1 MGKKSSSSA
10 PSIPKEVGIAQLKM
24 AETAER
30 QQDWMENTIMPWYM
44 DSTEKQNALQEKLV
58 NSSLEDAEWWRDYT
72 KTQTDKANAIRD
84 EYYDHWKN
92 DYKPIENQLI
102 SDAQKFNTDAYA
114 EQQAQ
119 AAIGDVA
126 SQYANQRQ
134 QTALNMSKYGIDPSS
149 GQFMGQMNA
158 LGINQSA
165 ATAAASNAAR
175 QAAVQLGW
183 DKNLQLAN
191 LGIQYAGITNNATS
205 GVNQTAGTG
214 GTGINN
220 SMGTASN
227 ASTQQLQNINGLA
240 TTGLQSYQ
248 ALSNAWG
255 QYGQTANQMH
265 SNQISAWQAQQQS
278 KKGSGWGS
286 LLGSAVGMG
295 IGAFTGGLGS
305 AAAGAIGGK
314 MFGNS

>member
-44 DSTEKQNALQEKLV
+44 ESTEKQNALQEKLT
-58 NSSLEDAEWWRDYT
+58 NHYLSDSEWYRKFT
-72 KTQTDKANAIRD
+72 TEQTDKANAIRD

-92 DYKPIENQLI
+92 DYKPIEQGLI
-102 SDAQKFNTDAYA
+102 DKAIKFNEPAYA

-134 QTALNMSKYGIDPSS
+134 QTAMNMSKLGIDPSS

-158 LGINQSA
+158 LGINQAA

-205 GVNQTAGTG
+205 GVNQTLGTG
-214 GTGINN
+214 SSAVNN
-220 SMGTASN
+220 SLGGASN
-227 ASTQQLQNINGLA
+227 SSTQQLSNIGGLA

-248 ALSNAWG
+248 TLSNAWG
-255 QYGQTANQMH
+255 SYGQLANQTYQ
-265 SNQISAWQAQQQS
+265 NQLSAWQAQQQAKS
-278 KKGSGWGS
+278 NSSAGIGS
-286 LLGSAVGMG
+286 LVGSVATTAAV
-295 IGAFTGGLGS
+295 AF
-305 AAAGAIGGK
+305 
-314 MFGNS
+314 

>member
-1 MGKKSSSSA
+1 M
-10 PSIPKEVGIAQLKM
+10 
-24 AETAER
+24 
-30 QQDWMENTIMPWYM
+30 
-44 DSTEKQNALQEKLV
+44 
-58 NSSLEDAEWWRDYT
+58 EDAEWWRNFT
-72 KTQTDKANAIRD
+72 QEQTDKANAICD

-92 DYKPIENQLI
+92 DYKPIEDQLI
-102 SDAQKFNTDAYA
+102 SDAQKFNSDAYA

-119 AAIGDVA
+119 MAIGDVA
-126 SQYANQRQ
+126 AQYANQKQ

-191 LGIQYAGITNNATS
+191 LGVQYAGITNNATS

-214 GTGINN
+214 QNGVNS
-220 SMGTASN
+220 SMGVASN
-227 ASTQQLQNINGLA
+227 ASTQQLSNISGLA
-240 TTGLQSYQ
+240 QTGLQSYQ

-255 QYGQTANQMH
+255 NYGNLANQTYQ
-265 SNQISAWQAQQQS
+265 NQLSAWQAQQQANAS
-278 KKGSGWGS
+278 SSAGIGS
-286 LLGSAVGMG
+286 LVGSVATTAAV
-295 IGAFTGGLGS
+295 AF
-305 AAAGAIGGK
+305 
-314 MFGNS
+314 

>member
-1 MGKKSSSSA
+1 MGKKGGSKA
-10 PSIPKEVGIAQLKM
+10 PSIPKEVGEAQLKM

-30 QQDWMENTIMPWYM
+30 QQQWWEDEVYPWYK

-58 NSSLEDAEWWRDYT
+58 NSSLADAEWWRDYT

-158 LGINQSA
+158 LGINQAA

-205 GVNQTAGTG
+205 GVNQSAGTG
-214 GTGINN
+214 GTGTNN
-220 SMGTASN
+220 SMGMASN
-227 ASTQQLQNINGLA
+227 SSTQQLSNIGGLA

-248 ALSNAWG
+248 TLSNAWG
-255 QYGQTANQMH
+255 QYGNLANQTYQ
-265 SNQISAWQAQQQS
+265 NQLSAWQAQQQAKS
-278 KKGSGWGS
+278 NSSAGIGS
-286 LLGSAVGMG
+286 LVGSVATTAAV
-295 IGAFTGGLGS
+295 AF
-305 AAAGAIGGK
+305 
-314 MFGNS
+314 

>member
-10 PSIPKEVGIAQLKM
+10 PAVPREVGVAMEKQ
-24 AETAER
+24 AAVAER
-30 QQDWMENTIMPWYM
+30 QQQWWEDEVYPWYK

-58 NSSLEDAEWWRDYT
+58 NSSLADAEWWRDYT

-92 DYKPIENQLI
+92 DYKPIEQGLI
-102 SDAQKFNTDAYA
+102 DKAIKFNEPAYA

-134 QTALNMSKYGIDPSS
+134 QTAMNMSKLGVDPSS
-149 GQFMGQMNA
+149 GAYMGQMNA
-158 LGINQSA
+158 LGINQAA

-205 GVNQTAGTG
+205 GVNQSAGTG
-214 GTGINN
+214 GTGTNN
-220 SMGTASN
+220 SMGMASN
-227 ASTQQLQNINGLA
+227 SSTQQLSNIGGLA

-248 ALSNAWG
+248 TLSNAWG
-255 QYGQTANQMH
+255 QYGNMAMDQYKGQL
-265 SNQISAWQAQQQS
+265 SAWQAQQQANAS
-278 KKGSGWGS
+278 RSN
-286 LLGSAVGMG
+286 G
-295 IGAFTGGLGS
+295 IM
-305 AAAGAIGGK
+305 GAIGTIGGAAVGA
-314 MFGNS
+314 MAMM

>member
-1 MGKKSSSSA
+1 MQKQAEIAEQQKWYET
-10 PSIPKEVGIAQLKM
+10 EVY
-24 AETAER
+24 
-30 QQDWMENTIMPWYM
+30 PWYKE
-44 DSTEKQNALQEKLV
+44 STEKQNALQEQLV
-58 NSSLEDAEWWRDYT
+58 NSSMEDAEWWRNFT
-72 KTQTDKANAIRD
+72 QEQTDKANAICD

-92 DYKPIENQLI
+92 DYKPIEDQLI
-102 SDAQKFNTDAYA
+102 SDAQKFNSDAYA

-119 AAIGDVA
+119 MAIGDVA
-126 SQYANQRQ
+126 AQYANQKQ

-191 LGIQYAGITNNATS
+191 LGVQYAGITNNATS

-214 GTGINN
+214 QNGVNS
-220 SMGTASN
+220 SMGVASN
-227 ASTQQLQNINGLA
+227 ASTQQLSNISGLA
-240 TTGLQSYQ
+240 QTGLQSYQ

-255 QYGQTANQMH
+255 NYGNLANQTYQ
-265 SNQISAWQAQQQS
+265 NQLSAWQAQQQANAS
-278 KKGSGWGS
+278 SSAGIGS
-286 LLGSAVGMG
+286 LVGSVATTAAV
-295 IGAFTGGLGS
+295 AF
-305 AAAGAIGGK
+305 
-314 MFGNS
+314 

>member
-10 PSIPKEVGIAQLKM
+10 PAVPKEVGIAMERQ
-24 AETAER
+24 AAVAER

-84 EYYDHWKN
+84 EYYDNWKN
-92 DYKPIENQLI
+92 DYKPIENKLI

-134 QTALNMSKYGIDPSS
+134 QTALNMSKYGIDPSA

-158 LGINQSA
+158 LGINQAA

-205 GVNQTAGTG
+205 GVNQSAGTG
-214 GTGINN
+214 GTGTNN
-220 SMGTASN
+220 SMGMASN
-227 ASTQQLQNINGLA
+227 SSTQQLSNIGGLA
-240 TTGLQSYQ
+240 ATGLQSYQ
-248 ALSNAWG
+248 TLSNAWG
-255 QYGQTANQMH
+255 QYGNMAMDQYKGQL
-265 SNQISAWQAQQQS
+265 SAWQAQQQANAS
-278 KKGSGWGS
+278 RSN
-286 LLGSAVGMG
+286 G
-295 IGAFTGGLGS
+295 IM
-305 AAAGAIGGK
+305 GAIGTIGGVAVGA
-314 MFGNS
+314 MAMM

>member
-1 MGKKSSSSA
+1 MGKKGGSKA
-10 PSIPKEVGIAQLKM
+10 PSIPKEVGEAQLKM

-30 QQDWMENTIMPWYM
+30 QQQWWEDEVYPWYK

-58 NSSLEDAEWWRDYT
+58 NSSLEDAEWWREYT

-158 LGINQSA
+158 LGINQAA

-205 GVNQTAGTG
+205 GVNQSAGTG
-214 GTGINN
+214 GTGTNS
-220 SMGTASN
+220 SMGMASN
-227 ASTQQLQNINGLA
+227 SSTQQLSNIGGLA

-248 ALSNAWG
+248 TLSNAWG
-255 QYGQTANQMH
+255 QYGNMAMDQYKGQL
-265 SNQISAWQAQQQS
+265 SAWQAQQQANANRS
-278 KKGSGWGS
+278 N
-286 LLGSAVGMG
+286 G
-295 IGAFTGGLGS
+295 IM
-305 AAAGAIGGK
+305 GAIGTIGGAAVGGLFK
-314 MFGNS
+314 

>member
-10 PSIPKEVGIAQLKM
+10 PAVPREVGVAMEKQ
-24 AETAER
+24 AAVAER
-30 QQDWMENTIMPWYM
+30 QQQWWEDEVYPWYK

-58 NSSLEDAEWWRDYT
+58 NSSLADAEWWRDYT

-158 LGINQSA
+158 LGINQAA

-205 GVNQTAGTG
+205 GVNQSAGTG
-214 GTGINN
+214 GTGTNN
-220 SMGTASN
+220 SMGMASN
-227 ASTQQLQNINGLA
+227 SSTQQLSNIGGLA

-248 ALSNAWG
+248 TLSNAWG
-255 QYGQTANQMH
+255 QYGNMAMDQYKGQL
-265 SNQISAWQAQQQS
+265 SAWQAQQQANAS
-278 KKGSGWGS
+278 RSN
-286 LLGSAVGMG
+286 G
-295 IGAFTGGLGS
+295 IM
-305 AAAGAIGGK
+305 GAIGTIGGAAVGA
-314 MFGNS
+314 MAMM

>member
-1 MGKKSSSSA
+1 MGKKSSSA
-10 PSIPKEVGIAQLKM
+10 PAVPESVGIAMEKQ
-24 AETAER
+24 AAVAER
-30 QQDWMENTIMPWYM
+30 QQRWWEDEVYPWYM
-44 DSTEKQNALQEKLV
+44 QETEKQNALQEKLV
-58 NSSLEDAEWWRDYT
+58 NQSLSDSEWFRDFT

-92 DYKPIENQLI
+92 DYKPIEDQLI
-102 SDAQKFNTDAYA
+102 SDAQKFNSDAYA

-119 AAIGDVA
+119 MAIGDVA
-126 SQYANQRQ
+126 AQYANQKQ

-158 LGINQSA
+158 LSINQSA

-191 LGIQYAGITNNATS
+191 LGVQYAGITNNATS

-214 GTGINN
+214 QNGVNS
-220 SMGTASN
+220 SMGVASN
-227 ASTQQLQNINGLA
+227 ASTQQLSNISGLA
-240 TTGLQSYQ
+240 QTGLQSYQ

-255 QYGQTANQMH
+255 NYGNMAMDQYKGQL
-265 SNQISAWQAQQQS
+265 SAWQAQQQANAS
-278 KKGSGWGS
+278 NASGAMG
-286 LLGSAVGMG
+286 LVGTLASTGATVG
-295 IGAFTGGLGS
+295 I
-305 AAAGAIGGK
+305 AI
-314 MFGNS
+314 

>member
-1 MGKKSSSSA
+1 MQKQAEIAEQQQKWYET
-10 PSIPKEVGIAQLKM
+10 EVY
-24 AETAER
+24 
-30 QQDWMENTIMPWYM
+30 PWYKE
-44 DSTEKQNALQEKLV
+44 STEKQNALQEQLV
-58 NSSLEDAEWWRDYT
+58 NSSMEDAEWWRNFT
-72 KTQTDKANAIRD
+72 QEQTDKANAICD

-92 DYKPIENQLI
+92 DYKPIEDQLI
-102 SDAQKFNTDAYA
+102 SDAQKFNSDAYA

-119 AAIGDVA
+119 MAIGDVA
-126 SQYANQRQ
+126 AQYANQKQ

-191 LGIQYAGITNNATS
+191 LGVQYAGITNNATS

-214 GTGINN
+214 QNGVNS
-220 SMGTASN
+220 SMGVASN
-227 ASTQQLQNINGLA
+227 ASTQQLSNISGLA
-240 TTGLQSYQ
+240 QTGLQSYQ

-255 QYGQTANQMH
+255 NYGNLANQTYQ
-265 SNQISAWQAQQQS
+265 NQLSAWQAQQQANAS
-278 KKGSGWGS
+278 SSAGIGS
-286 LLGSAVGMG
+286 LVGSVATTAAV
-295 IGAFTGGLGS
+295 AF
-305 AAAGAIGGK
+305 
-314 MFGNS
+314 